1 VKCSGR
7 RSTVEVPTLAS
18 LDRSLGTGGRP
29 HQLPITA
36 CLAAVP
42 LLSAHCLEAGLAV
55 VVLLSAHCLEAGLAV
70 VVLLT
75 AWKQVLQS
83 FRWYL
88 LTAWKQ
94 VLQSSYCSLLGSRS
108 CNGPSVEH
116 WGTAT
121 PAAQRR
127 SNTKCKGLRKGCR
140 CLVNKIV
147 FDGDAIYAHAEL
159 MYSVVLCSRSFQ
171 QFPECRRTTEVPPR
185 NTTPTRH

>member
-36 CLAAVP
+36 YVSSCCS
-42 LLSAHCLEAGLAV
+42 LLGSRSRSRRVAHCLEAGLAV

-83 FRWYL
+83 
-88 LTAWKQ
+88 
-94 VLQSSYCSLLGSRS
+94 S
-108 CNGPSVEH
+108 SVEH

-121 PAAQRR
+121 PAAQKR

-140 CLVNKIV
+140 CLVTGLYSMKTLSTLTLSLCIQWCCVREVSSNSQN
-147 FDGDAIYAHAEL
+147 AEEAPRFHQGPQHQL
-159 MYSVVLCSRSFQ
+159 GSSLLHYPPPPQ
-171 QFPECRRTTEVPPR
+171 RR
-185 NTTPTRH
+185 

>member
-1 VKCSGR
+1 M
-7 RSTVEVPTLAS
+7 S

-29 HQLPITA
+29 HQLPVTA
-36 CLAAVP
+36 CLA
-42 LLSAHCLEAGLAV
+42 V
-55 VVLLSAHCLEAGLAV
+55 VRVAHCLEAGLAV

-83 FRWYL
+83 FRCCL

-94 VLQSSYCSLLGSRS
+94 VSQSSCCSLLGSRS
-108 CNGPSVEH
+108 CSRSVVICSLLGSRSRSRRVEH

-121 PAAQRR
+121 PAAQKR

-147 FDGDAIYAHAEL
+147 FDGEAT
-159 MYSVVLCSRSFQ
+159 LCS
-171 QFPECRRTTEVPPR
+171 C
-185 NTTPTRH
+185 